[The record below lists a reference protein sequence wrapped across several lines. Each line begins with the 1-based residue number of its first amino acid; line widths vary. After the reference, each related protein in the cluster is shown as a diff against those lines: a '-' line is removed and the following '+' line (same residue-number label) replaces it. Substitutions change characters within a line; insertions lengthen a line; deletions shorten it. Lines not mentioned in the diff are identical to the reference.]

1 MATVTVAELSS
12 MATTAP
18 ASAVDYADVLRHPEK
33 YYQGSDLVWIMI
45 SSALVFIMIP
55 ALSLIYS
62 GLGNRSFA
70 LTLFRLPL
78 ITAAFVGLQ
87 WALWGYLVTFT
98 DSILPSNWWGGENR
112 AGGLRDVVG
121 RPVVV
126 GDGPDQSAVIPEL
139 VFALYEGMFASF
151 TAAVVCGG
159 TMHRTR
165 PRRFIIFIS
174 LWSLLVYDPVA
185 RWTWSSKGWLRELG
199 SLDFAG
205 GTPVHIVS
213 GTTVAAF
220 AVFCSIESRGNLVD
234 FLIDAGHKV
243 WRRVQHLAYGV
254 WSVLRIVILLFTCGH
269 LRVPEGEDA
278 PNEELSEHSV
288 ESFPYNINF
297 VVLGTAFLW
306 FGWAGFNGG
315 SALGGNLR
323 AVSAWTATH
332 VSACAG
338 GVTGMLWIWLMKGV
352 PEADGELEVGDH
364 RDEAARNRA
373 MARQAF
379 DRISVF
385 FFCDGAIAGL
395 VAITPAAGYVPV
407 WSAPV
412 FGVVGALCVNFMKK
426 EAEIFLRNDPLQIFA
441 VHAGGG
447 VVGMVLTGLFVDS
460 TTIGLDGHST
470 IPHPEYT
477 TAQRVGYQLAD
488 VFSGMGYTF
497 FMTLGILY
505 LMKFIAFIFG
515 NSSWSQTGV
524 YSDSNRLEDNFQAVV
539 QQQWRGDLD
548 PEGRPF
554 GRLVA
559 PSLPPAPARPLRDDD
574 IHLEHLKNLPSPPR
588 SANSGA
594 QVPPWG
600 MMPEL
605 PGSQGMPP
613 WPSLPSQGL
622 QPRM

>member
-1 MATVTVAELSS
+1 MATVVVAQLPP
-12 MATTAP
+12 MMPTTLPSEVA
-18 ASAVDYADVLRHPEK
+18 YADVLRHPEQ
-33 YYQGSDLVWIMI
+33 YYQGSDLVWLMMA
-45 SSALVFIMIP
+45 SALVFIMIP
-55 ALSLIYS
+55 SLSLIYS

-70 LTLFRLPL
+70 LTLFRLPMV
-78 ITAAFVGLQ
+78 TAAFVGLQ

-98 DSILPSNWWGGENR
+98 DSALPSNWWGGENR
-112 AGGLRDVVG
+112 AGGMRDVVA

-126 GDGPDQSAVIPEL
+126 GDGPDESAIIPEL
-139 VFALYEGMFASF
+139 VFALYEGMFAAF

-159 TMHRTR
+159 TMHRAR

-185 RWTWSSKGWLRELG
+185 RWTWSSRGWLRELG

-220 AVFCSIESRGNLVD
+220 AVFCSIESRGNFFQFVVE
-234 FLIDAGHKV
+234 AAQKV
-243 WRRVQHLAYGV
+243 GRRIKHIAYGV
-254 WSVLRIVILLFTCGH
+254 WSVVRIILLLCTCGH
-269 LRVPEGEDA
+269 LNVPEGEDA
-278 PNEELSEHSV
+278 PNEPPPNHDEH
-288 ESFPYNINF
+288 SFPYNINF

-315 SALGGNLR
+315 SAMGGNLR
-323 AVSAWTATH
+323 AVSAWISTH
-332 VSACAG
+332 IAACAG

-352 PEADGELEVGDH
+352 PETDVELMGGDP

-379 DRISVF
+379 DRLSVL

-395 VAITPAAGYVPV
+395 VTITPAAGYVPV
-407 WSAPV
+407 WSAPI
-412 FGVVGALCVNFMKK
+412 FGVVGSLCVNFLKK
-426 EAEIFLRNDPLQIFA
+426 EAEIFLQHDPLQIFA

-447 VVGMVLTGLFVDS
+447 VVGMVLTALFVDS
-460 TTIGLDGHST
+460 TTVGLDGHST

-477 TAQRVGYQLAD
+477 RGQRVGYQLAD

-505 LMKFIAFIFG
+505 LMKFIAFVFG
-515 NSSWSQTGV
+515 RSSWSQTGV
-524 YSDSNRLEDNFQAVV
+524 YNNGNHLEDQFQAVV

-559 PSLPPAPARPLRDDD
+559 PAVPPPPTPARPDRDD
-574 IHLEHLKNLPSPPR
+574 IHLEHLKSLPSPPR
-588 SANSGA
+588 SARSDGE
-594 QVPPWG
+594 VIPPWG
-600 MMPEL
+600 LVPEL
-605 PGSQGMPP
+605 PGSHGLPP
-613 WPSLPSQGL
+613 WPPLPTQT
-622 QPRM
+622 RI

>member
-1 MATVTVAELSS
+1 MVTVTVAELPA
-12 MATTAP
+12 MATTTP
-18 ASAVDYADVLRHPEK
+18 AIAVDYADVLRHPEK
-33 YYQGSDLVWIMI
+33 YYQGSDLAWIMI

-78 ITAAFVGLQ
+78 ITAAFVGLH
-87 WALWGYLVTFT
+87 
-98 DSILPSNWWGGENR
+98 R

-121 RPVVV
+121 RPIVV
-126 GDGPDQSAVIPEL
+126 GDGPNDSAVIPEL
-139 VFALYEGMFASF
+139 VFALYEGMFAAF

-185 RWTWSSKGWLRELG
+185 RWTWSSRGWLRELG

-205 GTPVHIVS
+205 GTPVHVVS

-220 AVFCSIESRGNLVD
+220 AVFCSIESRGNFVD

-243 WRRVQHLAYGV
+243 WRRAQHLAYGI
-254 WSVLRIVILLFTCGH
+254 WSVLRIVILLVTCGH
-269 LRVPEGEDA
+269 LRVPEGEDT
-278 PNEELSEHSV
+278 PNEELV
-288 ESFPYNINF
+288 DQDMESFPYNINF
-297 VVLGTAFLW
+297 VVLGTALLW

-315 SALGGNLR
+315 SALGANLR

-332 VSACAG
+332 VAACAG
-338 GVTGMLWIWLMKGV
+338 GVTGTVWIWLMKGV
-352 PEADGELEVGDH
+352 PESDVELEGTDDA
-364 RDEAARNRA
+364 RDEATRNRA

-379 DRISVF
+379 DRLSVF
-385 FFCDGAIAGL
+385 FFCDGAISGL
-395 VAITPAAGYVPV
+395 VAITPAAGYVPL

-412 FGVVGALCVNFMKK
+412 FGVVGALCVNFLKK
-426 EAEIFLRNDPLQIFA
+426 ETEIFLRHDPLQIFA

-447 VVGMVLTGLFVDS
+447 GVGMILTGLFVDS
-460 TTIGLDGHST
+460 TTVGLDGHST
-470 IPHPEYT
+470 LPHPEYST
-477 TAQRVGYQLAD
+477 SRRVGYQFAD
-488 VFSGMGYTF
+488 VLSGMGYTF
-497 FMTLGILY
+497 FVTLGILY
-505 LMKFIAFIFG
+505 LMKLVAFLFG
-515 NSSWSQTGV
+515 KSSWSQTGV

-574 IHLEHLKNLPSPPR
+574 IHLEHLKNIPSPPR
-588 SANSGA
+588 SVQSGA

-605 PGSQGMPP
+605 PGSQGLPP